1 MEILRMA
8 KIFTIA
14 NRKGGVGKTTIATNL
29 AVNLSKKGKTLLVDG
44 DEQKS
49 AYKWNEYRQD
59 KLPSIFVL
67 DNLIDT
73 LEPLNNEYDFIVIDV
88 AGRDSQIFREALLI
102 SDKIIVPT
110 QPSLI
115 DLEVLEYVSEKVAQA
130 HENNSDIQSIV
141 IINKAPTNYRN
152 SEIGQA
158 QAYIGQFQNL
168 TLLNT
173 IIHDRK
179 AFRDS
184 FVESLSVSEMSDPKA
199 NDELQKFLCEIL

>member
-1 MEILRMA
+1 MS

-14 NRKGGVGKTTIATNL
+14 NRKGGVGKTTLATNL
-29 AVNLSKKGKTLLVDG
+29 AVELSRRGKVLLVDG

-59 KLPSIFVL
+59 KLQSIFVL

-102 SDKIIVPT
+102 SDKLIIPT
-110 QPSLI
+110 QASLI

-130 HENNSDIQSIV
+130 HENNSDLQSLV
-141 IINKAPTNYRN
+141 VINKAPTNYRN
-152 SEIGQA
+152 AETGQA
-158 QAYIGQFQNL
+158 QAYVAQFKNL

-179 AFRDS
+179 AFRDA

-199 NDELQKFLCEIL
+199 SDELDQFLSEIL

>member
-1 MEILRMA
+1 MA
-8 KIFTIA
+8 KIYTIA

-29 AVNLSKKGKTLLVDG
+29 AVSLNQKGKTLLVDG

-49 AYKWNEYRQD
+49 AYKWNEYRQE
-59 KLPSIFVL
+59 KLQSIFVL

-102 SDKIIVPT
+102 SDKLIIPT
-110 QPSLI
+110 QASLI

-130 HENNSDIQSIV
+130 HENNSDLQSLV
-141 IINKAPTNYRN
+141 VINKAPTNYRN
-152 SEIGQA
+152 AETGQA
-158 QAYIGQFQNL
+158 QAYVAQFKNL

-179 AFRDS
+179 AFRDA

-199 NDELQKFLCEIL
+199 SDELDQFLSEIL

>member
-1 MEILRMA
+1 MA

-14 NRKGGVGKTTIATNL
+14 NRKGGVGKTTLATNL
-29 AVNLSKKGKTLLVDG
+29 AVELSRRGKVLLVDG

-59 KLPSIFVL
+59 KLQSIFVL

-102 SDKIIVPT
+102 SDKLIIPT
-110 QPSLI
+110 QASLI

-130 HENNSDIQSIV
+130 HENNSDLQSLV
-141 IINKAPTNYRN
+141 VINKAPTNYRN
-152 SEIGQA
+152 AETGQA
-158 QAYIGQFQNL
+158 QAYVAQFKNL

-179 AFRDS
+179 AFRDA

-199 NDELQKFLCEIL
+199 SDELDQFLSEIL

>member
-1 MEILRMA
+1 M
-8 KIFTIA
+8 KTIVVA
-14 NRKGGVGKTTIATNL
+14 NQKGGVGKTTLATNL
-29 AVNLSKKGKTLLVDG
+29 AVALNNKGKSILLDA
-44 DEQKS
+44 DEQQS
-49 AYKWNEYRQD
+49 AFKWANQRED
-59 KLPSIFVL
+59 IKCIAVHSNLLEKLEEL
-67 DNLIDT
+67 DNQY
-73 LEPLNNEYDFIVIDV
+73 EYILIDV

-102 SDKIIVPT
+102 SDKLIIPT

-184 FVESLSVSEMSDPKA
+184 FVESLSVSEMSDAKA
-199 NDELQKFLCEIL
+199 NDELQQFLSEIL

>member
-1 MEILRMA
+1 MA

-29 AVNLSKKGKTLLVDG
+29 AVSLSSKGKTLLVDG
-44 DEQKS
+44 DEQQS
-49 AYKWNEYRQD
+49 AHKWNEYRTN
-59 KLPSIFVL
+59 KLDSIFVL

-73 LEPLNNEYDFIVIDV
+73 LEPFNDKYDFIIIDV

-102 SDKIIVPT
+102 SDKLIIPT

-115 DLEVLEYVSEKVAQA
+115 DLEVLEYVSEKVTQA
-130 HENNSDIQSIV
+130 HENNSDLQSFV

-152 SEIGQA
+152 AEIGQA
-158 QAYIGQFQNL
+158 QAYIAQFQNL

-179 AFRDS
+179 AFRDG
-184 FVESLSVSEMSDPKA
+184 FVESLSVNEMGDPKA
-199 NDELQKFLCEIL
+199 SDELTQLLSEIL

>member
-1 MEILRMA
+1 MA

-14 NRKGGVGKTTIATNL
+14 NRKGGVGKTTLATNL
-29 AVNLSKKGKTLLVDG
+29 AVSLNQKGKTLLVDG

-59 KLPSIFVL
+59 KLPSVFVL

-73 LEPLNNEYDFIVIDV
+73 LEPLNDQYDFIVIDV

-102 SDKIIVPT
+102 SDKLIIPT
-110 QPSLI
+110 QASLI

-130 HENNSDIQSIV
+130 QENNPEIQSLV
-141 IINKAPTNYRN
+141 VINKAPTNYRN
-152 SEIGQA
+152 AETGQA
-158 QAYIGQFQNL
+158 QAFIGQFDNL

-179 AFRDS
+179 AFRDA
-184 FVESLSVSEMSDPKA
+184 FVESLAVSEMSDPKA
-199 NDELQKFLCEIL
+199 NDELQQFLSEIL